1 MNKIL
6 IRVDG
11 NSRIGFGHVFSCL
24 SLAEILRKK
33 FHLIFLINN
42 NEAVERTLKNY
53 EIIKLPPHANLKNN
67 FK

>member
-53 EIIKLPPHANLKNN
+53 ENTKI
-67 FK
+67 